1 MAQNRKP
8 KKTTKKRT
16 VRKRRPRKVEQL
28 SKLETHYV
36 TLNEMY
42 KAAIAAGFNKEV
54 AFWLITE
61 PGVSVPD
68 WIIPNKP
75 NEVIPR
81 IDQDDD
87 ED

>member
-1 MAQNRKP
+1 MAQSRKP
-8 KKTTKKRT
+8 KKTTK
-16 VRKRRPRKVEQL
+16 RKPRRRAPRKAEQL
-28 SKLETHYV
+28 SKLESHYV

-42 KAAIAAGFNKEV
+42 KAARAAGFTADV

-61 PGVSVPD
+61 PGASAPD

-81 IDQDDD
+81 IDPDDD